1 VAGLAW
7 ASRYRYP
14 DSTPVVSDGVLDLS
28 DRAVIGLVGVAPW
41 ALAIILFRRRDLV
54 ALGARLPMSSTY
66 AVLVVGAGL
75 LANLLIAAMFVA
87 RVVVPKRAR
96 TLGFAGT
103 AMAIPLAGASIV
115 AIRERGDVWA
125 VVLPL
130 VFVVFAVVEVTIDLI
145 LDIEFR
151 TTVWLWPYLMLFYVA
166 QWAVIGAAFRVS
178 EIGGFVVLVSYFICL
193 AATAYS
199 YRRVGHGRA
208 EHRGPKISAKR

>member
-1 VAGLAW
+1 MGLA
-7 ASRYRYP
+7 
-14 DSTPVVSDGVLDLS
+14 VLGL
-28 DRAVIGLVGVAPW
+28 IGLAPW
-41 ALAIILFRRRDLV
+41 ELASTWSPRGDLV
-54 ALGARLPMSSTY
+54 PRRARVPMSTAY
-66 AVLVVGAGL
+66 PVLVVGAGL

-87 RVVVPKRAR
+87 RVLAPKWAR
-96 TLGFAGT
+96 GLGFAGT
-103 AMAIPLAGASIV
+103 AMAIPLAGASIL
-115 AIRERGDVWA
+115 AMREGGDAWA

-130 VFVVFAVVEVTIDLI
+130 VFVVFAIVEVI

-151 TTVWLWPYLMLFYVA
+151 ATAWLWPYLMLFYVA

-208 EHRGPKISAKR
+208 EHRGPTTSAKR

>member
-1 VAGLAW
+1 MNTA
-7 ASRYRYP
+7 YP
-14 DSTPVVSDGVLDLS
+14 
-28 DRAVIGLVGVAPW
+28 
-41 ALAIILFRRRDLV
+41 
-54 ALGARLPMSSTY
+54 
-66 AVLVVGAGL
+66 VLVVGAGL

-87 RVVVPKRAR
+87 RVLTPKWARA
-96 TLGFAGT
+96 LGFAGT

-115 AIRERGDVWA
+115 AIREGGDAWA

-130 VFVVFAVVEVTIDLI
+130 VFVVFAVVEVIVDLI

-151 TTVWLWPYLMLFYVA
+151 TTAWLWPYLMLFYVA

-178 EIGGFVVLVSYFICL
+178 EIGGFAVLISYFICL

-208 EHRGPKISAKR
+208 EYRGPKTSEKR